1 MHSNDQRT
9 HRVTPT
15 RQGNSRARSYEWRV
29 VEIPRGMSRGD
40 ARAMLTERAE
50 REQWELA
57 RSQILLGGTRRVW
70 LKRRVIRMQRTDAA

>member
-15 RQGNSRARSYEWRV
+15 RRGRQRSRDYEWRV
-29 VEIPRGMSRGD
+29 VEIPRTMSRND
-40 ARAMLTERAE
+40 ARALLTDHAE
-50 REQWELA
+50 HGHWELA
-57 RSQILLGGTRRVW
+57 RSQILMGGARRVW